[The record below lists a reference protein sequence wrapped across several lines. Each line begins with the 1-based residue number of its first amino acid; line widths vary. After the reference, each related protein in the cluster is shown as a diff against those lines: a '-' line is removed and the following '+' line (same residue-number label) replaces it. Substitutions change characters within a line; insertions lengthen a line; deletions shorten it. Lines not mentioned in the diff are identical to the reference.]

1 MRQGWS
7 RQEQGL
13 KGLSITEGL
22 GKCGKDTGKGAPP
35 AGGGPGAVIPED
47 TARGCFRNA
56 AKETGDCVSKRIK
69 ARTLSI
75 RESTAL
81 QAGTVAR
88 WSHGTLAFLGKVYC
102 VYSLQLYS
110 PHYDS

>member
-1 MRQGWS
+1 MERTQG
-7 RQEQGL
+7 E
-13 KGLSITEGL
+13 
-22 GKCGKDTGKGAPP
+22 GAPP